1 MKLPVV
7 PTILGL
13 VTIYALAAV
22 GCGSSGA
29 PSSPSEVDPNTLSSG
44 SLGQIS
50 AIPARPSQPSQE
62 DARTTILCFGD
73 SLTFGTTSRAA
84 PGFATLSPIEGYVP
98 KLRRLLEDELDEK
111 LNMVNASRGG
121 GDTNEGLA
129 RLPNDLRIHNPD
141 LVLLWLG
148 IVDVNTDEKARFTR
162 LRENLVAMMRRIQR
176 EGVAVVIGTYPP
188 LDPEGFRALAPENVA
203 RLNTII
209 RQEAHAARVPIA
221 GHENAFGNDPDGLL
235 GSDGLHPNDNG
246 YRLIAET
253 WFEVVKDLD
262 F

>member
-13 VTIYALAAV
+13 VAICVLAAA
-22 GCGSSGA
+22 GCGSSGV
-29 PSSPSEVDPNTLSSG
+29 PSSPSAVASNASSSSFG
-44 SLGQIS
+44 SLDPIS
-50 AIPARPSQPSQE
+50 AIPARE
-62 DARTTILCFGD
+62 GAKRTILCFGD

-98 KLRRLLEDELDEK
+98 KLQRLLEDELDEK
-111 LNMVNASRGG
+111 LRMVNSSRGG

-129 RLPNDLRIHNPD
+129 RLPNELRIHNPD

-148 IVDVNTDEKARFTR
+148 IVDVNTNEKARFTQ
-162 LRENLVAMMRRIQR
+162 LRENLVAMMRMIKR
-176 EGVAVVIGTYPP
+176 EGAKVVIGTYPP
-188 LDPEGFRALAPENVA
+188 MDPEGFRALVPEKVA
-203 RLNTII
+203 RLNAII
-209 RQEAHAARVPIA
+209 RQEANAEQVPIA
-221 GHENAFGNDPDGLL
+221 GHEIAFGNDPDGLL

-246 YRLIAET
+246 YQLIAET
-253 WFEVVKDLD
+253 WFEVVRDLE

>member
-1 MKLPVV
+1 MKLATA

-13 VTIYALAAV
+13 GTIYALAAV
-22 GCGSSGA
+22 GCGSSAA
-29 PSSPSEVDPNTLSSG
+29 PLSPSPVGSEASSSG
-44 SLGQIS
+44 SSDSLGSIS
-50 AIPARPSQPSQE
+50 AIPAR
-62 DARTTILCFGD
+62 DGAKRTILCFGD

-84 PGFATLSPIEGYVP
+84 PGFATLSMIEGYVP
-98 KLRRLLEDELDEK
+98 KLQHLLEDELDGQ
-111 LNMVNASRGG
+111 LNMVNSSRGG

-148 IVDVNTDEKARFTR
+148 VVDINTNDKARFTQ
-162 LRENLVAMMRRIQR
+162 LRENLVAMMRMIQR
-176 EGVAVVIGTYPP
+176 EGAAVVIGTYPP
-188 LDPEGFRALAPENVA
+188 MDPEGFRALAPENVE

-209 RQEAHAARVPIA
+209 RQEANAERVPIA
-221 GHENAFGNDPDGLL
+221 GHEIAFRNDPASFL

-246 YRLIAET
+246 YQLIAET

>member
-7 PTILGL
+7 TTILGL
-13 VTIYALAAV
+13 VAICVLAAA

-29 PSSPSEVDPNTLSSG
+29 PSSPSAVDPNASSSG
-44 SLGQIS
+44 SLDQIS
-50 AIPARPSQPSQE
+50 AIPARPSQE
-62 DARTTILCFGD
+62 DAKRTILCFGD
-73 SLTFGTTSRAA
+73 SLTFGTTSRAV
-84 PGFATLSPIEGYVP
+84 PRFATLSPIEGYVP
-98 KLRRLLEDELDEK
+98 KLQRLLEDELDEK
-111 LNMVNASRGG
+111 LMMVNSSRGG
-121 GDTNEGLA
+121 GDTNEGLT
-129 RLPNDLRIHNPD
+129 RLPNELRIHNPD

-148 IVDVNTDEKARFTR
+148 VVDVNTNEKARFTQ
-162 LRENLVAMMRRIQR
+162 LRENLVAMMRRIKR
-176 EGVAVVIGTYPP
+176 EGAKVVIGTYPP
-188 LDPEGFRALAPENVA
+188 MDPEGFRALAAENVA

-209 RQEAHAARVPIA
+209 RQEANAEQVPIA
-221 GHENAFGNDPDGLL
+221 GHEIAFGNDPEGLL

>member
-1 MKLPVV
+1 MKRPVV

-13 VTIYALAAV
+13 VTICVLAAA

-29 PSSPSEVDPNTLSSG
+29 PSSPSAVDSNASSSSFG
-44 SLGQIS
+44 SLDQIS
-50 AIPARPSQPSQE
+50 AIPARE
-62 DARTTILCFGD
+62 GAKRAILCFGD

-98 KLRRLLEDELDEK
+98 KLQRLLEDELDEK
-111 LNMVNASRGG
+111 LRMVNSSRGG

-129 RLPNDLRIHNPD
+129 RLPNELRIHNPD

-148 IVDVNTDEKARFTR
+148 VVDVNTNEKARFTQ
-162 LRENLVAMMRRIQR
+162 LRENLVAMMRMIKR
-176 EGVAVVIGTYPP
+176 EGAKVVIGTYPP
-188 LDPEGFRALAPENVA
+188 MDPEGFRALAAENVA

-209 RQEAHAARVPIA
+209 RQEANAEQVPIA
-221 GHENAFGNDPDGLL
+221 GHEIAFGNDPDGLL

-246 YRLIAET
+246 YQLIAET
-253 WFEVVKDLD
+253 WFEVVRDLD

>member
-1 MKLPVV
+1 MRPLVARPHPRRRWI
-7 PTILGL
+7 PTRS
-13 VTIYALAAV
+13 V
-22 GCGSSGA
+22 
-29 PSSPSEVDPNTLSSG
+29 SG

-176 EGVAVVIGTYPP
+176 EGVAGRDWNLSSP
-188 LDPEGFRALAPENVA
+188 
-203 RLNTII
+203 
-209 RQEAHAARVPIA
+209 
-221 GHENAFGNDPDGLL
+221 
-235 GSDGLHPNDNG
+235 GS
-246 YRLIAET
+246 
-253 WFEVVKDLD
+253 
-262 F
+262 